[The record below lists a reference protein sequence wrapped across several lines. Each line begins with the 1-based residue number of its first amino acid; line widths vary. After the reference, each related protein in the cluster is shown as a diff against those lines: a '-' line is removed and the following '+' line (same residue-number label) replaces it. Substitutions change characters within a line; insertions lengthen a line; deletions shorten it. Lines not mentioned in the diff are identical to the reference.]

1 MRGVHAR
8 AWCLLVAA
16 LLPAC
21 RSDGPMATGGTLDVL
36 TRLAAPAAAG
46 RDASFDDVKAQAL
59 CIFTADD
66 QVRRL
71 FGSGGDF
78 DRLRGTLRGLGV
90 QRWRGQAQALAQDMA
105 ELTLR
110 ELAAGRLADCSA
122 QGITAAGFLSDL
134 FQLVQLGG
142 AWTRVTPISAQA
154 GGIAYAADEG
164 GAVSFPAGALTSD
177 ALVVIDRLPDAS
189 PFAGITTLGA
199 VHPFYRVQLLPRT
212 AALAAPALVSLR
224 LPEGTPTSY
233 WAVATGLSAADFE
246 LMAAPAVACPARVQQ
261 ATIEPYEGEP
271 EGGWFERPFAGLP
284 RRLGEALLPAPA
296 HADVPARG
304 ECVTGRTTHLT
315 VVGAVDLAGS
325 ERGGAPRLR
334 YVCSRPDAA
343 VGAQVHVWAVVNPG
357 PSYRLVSW
365 EVLRRARQ
373 PGGRGTLTLT
383 PAEPARG
390 ISETTF
396 TTPVK
401 GAVRLFDHHGEEVEA
416 RANRAVA
423 CGAGAAVY

>member
-1 MRGVHAR
+1 MRGVHPR

-21 RSDGPMATGGTLDVL
+21 RSDGPLATGGTLDAL
-36 TRLAAPAAAG
+36 TRLAFPAG
-46 RDASFDDVKAQAL
+46 TRRDASFDDVKSQAL

-71 FGSGGDF
+71 FASGGDF

-90 QRWRGQAQALAQDMA
+90 QRWRGQAQALAQDLG

-122 QGITAAGFLSDL
+122 QGITAGGFLTDL
-134 FQLVQLGG
+134 FQLVHLGG
-142 AWTRVTPISAQA
+142 EWTRVTPIAARA

-164 GAVSFPAGALTSD
+164 GAVSFPAGALSGD
-177 ALVVIDRLPDAS
+177 ALVVIDRLPDTS

-199 VHPFYRVQLLPRT
+199 VHPFYRIQLLPRT
-212 AALAAPALVSLR
+212 VALGAPALVSLR
-224 LPEGTPTSY
+224 LPEGTPASQ

-246 LMAAPAVACPARVQQ
+246 LMDAPPIACPAPVQG
-261 ATIEPYEGEP
+261 ATVEPYPGEP
-271 EGGWFERPFAGLP
+271 EGGWFERPFTALP
-284 RRLGEALLPAPA
+284 RRLGRALLPTPA
-296 HADVPARG
+296 HARVPERG
-304 ECVTGRTTHLT
+304 DCVTGRSTQPTI
-315 VVGAVDLAGS
+315 VGAVDLTGS

-334 YVCSRPDAA
+334 YVCTRADAA
-343 VGAQVHVWAVVNPG
+343 TGEAVHVWTVVNPG
-357 PSYRLVSW
+357 PTYRLVSW
-365 EVLRRARQ
+365 EVLRRGRQ